1 MKKQTLCCIG
11 HITLDK
17 VVTPQSTVYMP
28 GGTAYYCSYAMR
40 HLNNTD
46 YRLVTAVGKVS

>member
-17 VVTPQSTVYMP
+17 VVTPQQLIIVHMPCAISTIP
-28 GGTAYYCSYAMR
+28 TIDW
-40 HLNNTD
+40 L
-46 YRLVTAVGKVS
+46 LP